1 MAFWDRFRGISSY
14 DPAQRVL
21 PEPFEPYVSTA
32 GIPVMDPGTP
42 LEFWRN
48 GERSQVEHF
57 WRTQPNVRK
66 VVDFIARNAAIPMH
80 AYERVSDT
88 DRQRLSGEPLSDV
101 LSSPR
106 KGVGPFRFWHSVIS
120 DGLLYDRWCIL
131 KDYSSGSLELVQV
144 PSWRLRIEVDALRRV
159 TGLRYWAGD
168 DGRLTGDDA
177 WIGIDLDEAIFDHG
191 YAPRRAGLS
200 PIETLRDILDES
212 AEAVAY
218 RRSVW
223 KNGARVPGYI
233 SRPKEAPWPSD
244 AARDRFVAGMQAYTR
259 DGDMAGRLPILEDG
273 MKIEDRETFSPQDAN
288 DLEGR
293 RLTAIECAAA
303 WHIAPE
309 LVGAQQGNYSN
320 VKEYRQM
327 LYRDSLGPYIW
338 PIEQALNAQLVP
350 ELARGRNVYV
360 EANIES
366 KLRGSF
372 EEQAQIMQS
381 AVGAPWTTRNE
392 ARARMNMP
400 PIDGGDDIVTPLNVL
415 TGGQA
420 SPRDGVTAGGGGAAA
435 VPVEVEPTS
444 PTVGGFTPAEIV
456 ALVGAAATL
465 IRSGFAPEASL
476 VAVGLDPV
484 EHLGLLPV
492 TVQRPQAVDNPDEEV
507 EDALKTA
514 TAIRAKATSRALAGV
529 KAAPSDPQVA
539 KARQV
544 LAKFFGRQEAVVLSR
559 IGSGSGWWDEK
570 RWDDELTSDLLPVA
584 HSIAA
589 TLGKAEAARLGFDD
603 GYDPDQTVEFL
614 KAVAGRYAQTVNQTT
629 KAQLDQALASDEPNP
644 AHVFDVAKDS
654 RAAGV
659 GAMVATFAA
668 GFAAVEAAKQIA
680 RGNNV
685 DPVKT
690 WITGANPRPE
700 HAAMDG
706 ETVPIDEPFSDGND
720 WPGGLPGC
728 NCSVSISIP

>member
-1 MAFWDRFRGISSY
+1 MGFWDRFRGVNSY

-21 PEPFEPYVSTA
+21 PDPYEPFISTG

-88 DRQRLSGEPLSDV
+88 DRRRLSGEPLTRV
-101 LSSPR
+101 LGSPR
-106 KGVGPFRFWHSVIS
+106 KGIGSFRFWHSVLS

-131 KDYSSGSLELVQV
+131 KDYTSSGELELVQV
-144 PSWRLRIEVDALRRV
+144 PSWRLRLDVDPLRRV

-168 DGRLTGDDA
+168 DGTLTGDDA
-177 WIGIDLDEAIFDHG
+177 WIPIGLDEAIFDYG
-191 YAPRRAGLS
+191 YAPRSAGLS

-218 RRSVW
+218 RRQVW

-233 SRPKEAPWPSD
+233 SRPEGKAWTPEQ
-244 AARDRFVAGMQAYTR
+244 RDRFVAGMQSYTR
-259 DGDMAGRLPILEDG
+259 DGDMAGRLPLLEDG
-273 MKIEDRETFSPQDAN
+273 MKIEDREVFTPQDAN

-320 VKEYRQM
+320 VREYRQM

-350 ELARGRNVYV
+350 ELARGRSIYV

-400 PIDGGDDIVTPLNVL
+400 PIEGGDDIVTPLNVL

-420 SPRDGVTAGGGGAAA
+420 SPSDSGTQNLNAA
-435 VPVEVEPTS
+435 PQP
-444 PTVGGFTPAEIV
+444 
-456 ALVGAAATL
+456 
-465 IRSGFAPEASL
+465 RSKARAPETHETKHA
-476 VAVGLDPV
+476 
-484 EHLGLLPV
+484 E
-492 TVQRPQAVDNPDEEV
+492 
-507 EDALKTA
+507 
-514 TAIRAKATSRALAGV
+514 
-529 KAAPSDPQVA
+529 
-539 KARQV
+539 V
-544 LAKFFGRQEAVVLSR
+544 LADFFNRQARVIKSR
-559 IGSGSGWWDEK
+559 IGAGEDWWDGE
-570 RWDDELTSDLLPVA
+570 RWDDELGTTLLSLYLLTS
-584 HSIAA
+584 
-589 TLGKAEAARLGFDD
+589 KEAAERALDALGLSD
-603 GYDPDQTVEFL
+603 YDVDRTMAFL
-614 KAVAGRYAQTVNQTT
+614 KESATRSAHEINTTTQADVTTALADDAPADAVANVFEVAAESRSSQIATT
-629 KAQLDQALASDEPNP
+629 AVSFAS
-644 AHVFDVAKDS
+644 
-654 RAAGV
+654 
-659 GAMVATFAA
+659 
-668 GFAAVEAAKQIA
+668 GFATIEVA
-680 RGNNV
+680 RQNV
-685 DPVKT
+685 GEDGVTKT
-690 WITGANPRPE
+690 WRTTSGNPRAS
-700 HAAMDG
+700 HAALDG
-706 ETVPIDEPFSDGND
+706 ETVGVNDVFSNGLR
-720 WPGGLPGC
+720 WPGGAGDPAESAGC
-728 NCSVSISIP
+728 KCEMDINF

>member
-1 MAFWDRFRGISSY
+1 MGFWDRFRGISSY

-21 PEPFEPYVSTA
+21 PEPFEPFVSTA

-88 DRQRLSGEPLSDV
+88 DRRRLTGEPLADV
-101 LSSPR
+101 LGAPR

-177 WIGIDLDEAIFDHG
+177 WLEIDLDEAIFDYG

-212 AEAVAY
+212 AESVAF
-218 RRSVW
+218 RREMW
-223 KNGARVPGYI
+223 ANGVRGREYI
-233 SRPKEAPWPSD
+233 KRPKESQWSPEALE
-244 AARDRFVAGMQAYTR
+244 RFKTGMSAYQR
-259 DGDMAGRLPILEDG
+259 DGSSAGGVPVLEDG
-273 MKIEDRETFSPQDAN
+273 MEFANRTAMTSKDAL

-293 RLTAIECAAA
+293 SLTAVECAAA

-309 LVGAQQGNYSN
+309 LVGARQGNYSN
-320 VKEYRQM
+320 VREYRQM
-327 LYRDSLGPYIW
+327 LYRDSLGPYIA
-338 PIEQALNAQLVP
+338 PIEQAINAQLVP
-350 ELARGRNVYV
+350 DLANGRSVYV

-372 EEQAQIMQS
+372 EEQAQITSS

-400 PIDGGDDIVTPLNVL
+400 PIPGGDEIVTPLNVL

-420 SPRDGVTAGGGGAAA
+420 SPRDSVPPKTSAAPAAKAAQAAVKAPLTDPQRDKVSQVLSAFFERQGKSVLSAIGGGRDDWWDADRWDAELADDLHRASQA
-435 VPVEVEPTS
+435 VADILGPVE
-444 PTVGGFTPAEIV
+444 AE
-456 ALVGAAATL
+456 
-465 IRSGFAPEASL
+465 
-476 VAVGLDPV
+476 
-484 EHLGLLPV
+484 
-492 TVQRPQAVDNPDEEV
+492 
-507 EDALKTA
+507 
-514 TAIRAKATSRALAGV
+514 
-529 KAAPSDPQVA
+529 
-539 KARQV
+539 
-544 LAKFFGRQEAVVLSR
+544 
-559 IGSGSGWWDEK
+559 
-570 RWDDELTSDLLPVA
+570 
-584 HSIAA
+584 
-589 TLGKAEAARLGFDD
+589 RLGFKDSYD
-603 GYDPDQTVEFL
+603 AGRTVNFLRAVAERQAKDINETTRAQVESSLIDPD
-614 KAVAGRYAQTVNQTT
+614 
-629 KAQLDQALASDEPNP
+629 DEP
-644 AHVFDVAKDS
+644 AEVFARAAELRSDGI
-654 RAAGV
+654 AAGV
-659 GAMVATFAA
+659 GAFLA
-668 GFAAVEAAKQIA
+668 GFATIEAARHVA
-680 RGNNV
+680 DAEGV
-685 DPVKT
+685 TPTKT
-690 WITGANPRPE
+690 WNTGPNPRPE
-700 HAAMDG
+700 HAALDG
-706 ETVPIDEPFSDGND
+706 ETVAIDAPFSNGMS
-720 WPGGLPGC
+720 WPGEGGGLDDVGC
-728 NCSVSISIP
+728 NCSVSTSIPEP